1 MVSVKLILKLINL
14 VIVEHTMMYSL
25 THGAIASFTAFA
37 LALIIM
43 LIHQAV
49 VRNDPSLRL
58 HRASHTRP
66 TSRLGGVA
74 VSAAV
79 IVALTTAEISVKFDI
94 LICAVPIFLM
104 GLSEDLHYHLKPKVR
119 LTIASLSAAAFIL
132 FEGSRIQS
140 IGLPFIDGVLS
151 MSIISVLFTVFCF
164 VALTNAINFIDGING
179 FASGKTL
186 IVSGAIF
193 LLSMQYGE
201 PGIVVLSAAIFTA
214 TLGLFMLNYP
224 YGRIFMGDAGAYT
237 LGFLLAACLITL
249 HYRHPEISPW
259 AIILVIF
266 WPIAD
271 MAHCILR
278 RAVSGKNP
286 QRADMLHMHHV
297 VMRALTVRSNGR
309 MKRHVANPLAT
320 AIILP
325 ISAIPV
331 ICGYVYRE
339 NNLICL
345 GLTFSFFIAFCV
357 AHVALVEKTKT
368 RAHRIKEFTI

>member
-1 MVSVKLILKLINL
+1 MVSVILILRVINL
-14 VIVEHTMMYSL
+14 ILAENTLMYSL

-37 LALIIM
+37 LALILM
-43 LIHQAV
+43 LMHRALA
-49 VRNDPSLRL
+49 RHDPSLSL

-119 LTIASLSAAAFIL
+119 LMIASLSAVVFVL

-140 IGLPFIDGVLS
+140 IGLPFIDGVF
-151 MSIISVLFTVFCF
+151 SISIVSVLFTVFCF

-186 IVSGAIF
+186 IVSGAI
-193 LLSMQYGE
+193 LALSMRYSE
-201 PGIVVLSAAIFTA
+201 PGVVVLSAAIFTA

-271 MAHCILR
+271 MAHSILR
-278 RAVSGKNP
+278 RAMGGKNP
-286 QRADMLHMHHV
+286 QRADMMHMHHV
-297 VMRALTVRSNGR
+297 VMRTLIVRSNGR

-345 GLTFSFFIAFCV
+345 GLTFLFFIAFCV

-368 RAHRIKEFTI
+368 RALRVKEFTN

>member
-1 MVSVKLILKLINL
+1 MVTVTLILSVINL
-14 VIVEHTMMYSL
+14 VTAENALMYSL
-25 THGAIASFTAFA
+25 TNGAIASLTAFA
-37 LALIIM
+37 LALILM
-43 LIHQAV
+43 LIHRAY
-49 VRNDPSLRL
+49 VRYDPSLSL

-94 LICAVPIFLM
+94 LLCAVPIFLM

-119 LTIASLSAAAFIL
+119 LTIASLSAVAFVF

-151 MSIISVLFTVFCF
+151 ISIVSVLFTVFCF

-186 IVSGAIF
+186 IVSGALF
-193 LLSMQYGE
+193 LLSTQYGE

-259 AIILVIF
+259 AIVLVIF

-278 RAVSGKNP
+278 RAMSGKNP

-297 VMRALTVRSNGR
+297 VMRTLTVRSNGR

-325 ISAIPV
+325 ISGIPV

-345 GLTFSFFIAFCV
+345 GLTFVFFIAFCV
-357 AHVALVEKTKT
+357 AHVALVGKTKT
-368 RAHRIKEFTI
+368 RAHRIKEFII